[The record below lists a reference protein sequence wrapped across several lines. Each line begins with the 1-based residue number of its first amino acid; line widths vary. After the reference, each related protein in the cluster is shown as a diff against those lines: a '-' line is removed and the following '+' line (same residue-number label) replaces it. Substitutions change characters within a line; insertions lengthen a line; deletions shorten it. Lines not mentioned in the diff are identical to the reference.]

1 MFRRGQPGALVAERL
16 HQGNI
21 MSLEVSAKTRQLQ
34 GKGASRRLRSAGT
47 VPGILYG
54 ASEPAQSIEIEH
66 KALWF
71 QLKSEV
77 FHASILTMDLDGS
90 KQQVLLR
97 DVQMHPWRQQI
108 VHVDFQRVA
117 QDQEVT
123 MKVPLHFVNAEQ
135 AQAVKF
141 GGAIVT
147 HIKNEIEVACLP
159 RALPEFIEVDLS
171 QITVGHSV
179 HMSDLTLPEGVRLP
193 GLARGDSPIASASI
207 PRGQAEEEKT
217 AAAAPAAA
225 DKKEPEK
232 KEAEKKK

>member
-1 MFRRGQPGALVAERL
+1 
-16 HQGNI
+16 
-21 MSLEVSAKTRQLQ
+21 MSLEVSAKSRTLQ

-54 ASEPAQSIEIEH
+54 GSAPAQSIELQH

-71 QLKSEV
+71 QLKSEQ
-77 FHASILTMDLDGS
+77 FHASILTMELDGQ

-97 DVQMHPWRQQI
+97 DVQMHPWRQLIQ
-108 VHVDFQRVA
+108 HVDFQRVA
-117 QDQEVT
+117 EDREVT
-123 MKVPLHFVNAEQ
+123 MRVPLHYVNADQ

-147 HIKNEIEVACLP
+147 HIMNEIEVACLP
-159 RALPEFIEVDLS
+159 KYLPEFIEVDLS

-193 GLARGDSPIASASI
+193 GLARGDSPLASASI
-207 PRGQAEEEKT
+207 PRGAAEEDKT
-217 AAAAPAAA
+217 AASAAQQAGG

-232 KEAEKKK
+232 KK

>member
-1 MFRRGQPGALVAERL
+1 
-16 HQGNI
+16 
-21 MSLEVSAKTRQLQ
+21 MSLEVSAKSRQVQ

-54 ASEPAQSIEIEH
+54 ANEPAKSIELEH

-71 QLKSEV
+71 QLKSEA
-77 FHASILTMDLDGS
+77 FHASILTMELDGS

-97 DVQMHPWRQQI
+97 DVQMHPWRQLI
-108 VHVDFQRVA
+108 LHADFQRVA

-123 MKVPLHFVNAEQ
+123 MRVPLHFVNADQ

-141 GGAIVT
+141 GGAIIT
-147 HIKNEIEVACLP
+147 HIMNEIEVACLP

-171 QITVGHSV
+171 EITVGHSV
-179 HMSDLTLPEGVRLP
+179 HMSDLKLPEGVRLP
-193 GLARGDSPIASASI
+193 GLARGDSPVASASV
-207 PRGQAEEEKT
+207 PRGAADDETKS
-217 AAAAPAAA
+217 AAAGGAPAAAKEA

-232 KEAEKKK
+232 KK